1 MPYIGK
7 APEQGVRNKYKFTA
21 SGGETSL
28 SGNDAN
34 GKALIFSDGE
44 YVDAYIN
51 GILLV
56 HGSDYNTT
64 TTNTIAGLSA
74 LSAGDVVEVIVYD
87 TFSLFN
93 GEVESDFNVNG
104 TIKQNGNAL
113 PSAVVMAIAL
123 S

>member
-56 HGSDYNTT
+56 HNSDYNTT

-93 GEVESDFNVNG
+93 GEVDSDFNVNG